1 MTSGFAVHEKPEPI
15 WFRLLNGIL
24 FVEIVALLEAVNTS
38 AGIDELLLAR
48 EKRMAL
54 GANINTKILLGRGSL
69 DNLAASTTDR
79 CFLILGMDALF
90 HSCHLF
96 ICSQITTY
104 GLYHSHAEN
113 ASTFLKFFRKYTGY
127 GVRYVFMSI
136 SDVFF
141 TILPGQPPISFRPQ
155 NEDRRN
161 RSKESASHSHF

>member
-1 MTSGFAVHEKPEPI
+1 M
-15 WFRLLNGIL
+15 IL
-24 FVEIVALLEAVNTS
+24 FVEIVTLLEAVYTS

-96 ICSQITTY
+96 IISEITTY
-104 GLYHSHAEN
+104 GL
-113 ASTFLKFFRKYTGY
+113 
-127 GVRYVFMSI
+127 
-136 SDVFF
+136 
-141 TILPGQPPISFRPQ
+141 
-155 NEDRRN
+155 
-161 RSKESASHSHF
+161 